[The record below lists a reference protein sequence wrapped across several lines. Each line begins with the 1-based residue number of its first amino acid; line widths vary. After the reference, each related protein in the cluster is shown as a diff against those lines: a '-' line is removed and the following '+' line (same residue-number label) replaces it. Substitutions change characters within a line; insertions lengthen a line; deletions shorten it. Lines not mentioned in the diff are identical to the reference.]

1 MRKARSAPGGES
13 PAAAPRTRGPQR
25 LAPTPRPE
33 EKPMDLKQGMVIKVI
48 TSADRLFKG
57 KVVEIHP
64 DGWFVMVQELGDRV
78 QVNPAHVVAIEE

>member
-1 MRKARSAPGGES
+1 
-13 PAAAPRTRGPQR
+13 
-25 LAPTPRPE
+25 
-33 EKPMDLKQGMVIKVI
+33 MDLKQGMVIKVI

-78 QVNPAHVVAIEE
+78 QVNPMHIVAIEE

>member
-1 MRKARSAPGGES
+1 VAAVVAREAD
-13 PAAAPRTRGPQR
+13 RLTRHKETR
-25 LAPTPRPE
+25 
-33 EKPMDLKQGMVIKVI
+33 MDLRQGMVIKVI

-78 QVNPAHVVAIEE
+78 QINPAHIVAIEE